1 MIRIMIVVW
10 SFVSIFLLN
19 QVIKAETEQNFI
31 FAGSFLMLSLYMWI
45 YTVVG
50 IIKADFPT
58 QIKINVQPPPGWTD
72 SKQNDKSEKE

>member
-1 MIRIMIVVW
+1 MIRIMIVIW

-45 YTVVG
+45 YTIVG

-58 QIKINVQPPPGWTD
+58 QIQINVQPPPGW
-72 SKQNDKSEKE
+72 SAPKQNDKSEKE

>member
-1 MIRIMIVVW
+1 MIVVW
-10 SFVSIFLLN
+10 SFVSILLLN

-45 YTVVG
+45 YTVVS

-58 QIKINVQPPPGWTD
+58 QIQINVQPPPGW
-72 SKQNDKSEKE
+72 SAQKQTVSEEKSYKE

>member
-1 MIRIMIVVW
+1 MIVVW
-10 SFVSIFLLN
+10 SFVSILLLN

-45 YTVVG
+45 YTIVG

-58 QIKINVQPPPGWTD
+58 QININVQPPPGW
-72 SKQNDKSEKE
+72 SAQKQTVSEEKSDKE

>member
-10 SFVSIFLLN
+10 SFVSILLLN

-58 QIKINVQPPPGWTD
+58 QININVQPPPGW
-72 SKQNDKSEKE
+72 SEPKQNDKSEKE